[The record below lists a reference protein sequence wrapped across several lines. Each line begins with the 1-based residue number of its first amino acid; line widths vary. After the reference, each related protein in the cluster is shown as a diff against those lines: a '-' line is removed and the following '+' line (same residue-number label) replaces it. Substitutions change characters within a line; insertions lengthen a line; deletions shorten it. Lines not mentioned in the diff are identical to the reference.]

1 MMDSMY
7 MVLPPEIDT
16 LEELEYWHN
25 KFMQLTY
32 DQRRTSNDI
41 SISQFGDDNITRYN
55 KMRANFF
62 NNIDNRNQEAYDKLL
77 SYFKENAT
85 SDILGDN
92 YEEKMNKVK
101 AAEEQGLVIMVPND
115 LYNHDPMEDIRIKWD
130 KFNSLSTEQRNLS
143 DQTALNIFG
152 IDNYNL
158 YNRFINQS
166 LEDTWKYKDYKHA
179 NPAQYYTDPHAKH
192 GNGEYDGNLNVFY
205 TPEEMGNSKSS
216 STLVSES
223 GKILDTYKWVNELTN
238 LTIQL
243 KYTND
248 KNKIDS
254 IKEQIHN
261 LWWNPEIPFSLE
273 AASKTHFRKGFNIL
287 TESTNSVVDIYT
299 LAQKML

>member
-41 SISQFGDDNITRYN
+41 SIAQFGSDNITRYN
-55 KMRANFF
+55 KMRADFF
-62 NNIDNRNQEAYDKLL
+62 NNNDFNQAYDNLL
-77 SYFKENAT
+77 SYFKESVTQDLFTN
-85 SDILGDN
+85 N
-92 YEEKMNKVK
+92 FEEKMDRVK
-101 AAEEQGLVIMVPND
+101 AAEEQGLVIMIPND
-115 LYNHDPMEDIRIKWD
+115 IADPNRIDQIRAKWD

-143 DQTALNIFG
+143 DQTALSIFG
-152 IDNYNL
+152 VDNYNL
-158 YNRFINQS
+158 YNRFLNEF
-166 LEDTWKYKDYKHA
+166 LEDSWKMKDNQTLNHST
-179 NPAQYYTDPHAKH
+179 YYEDIRTK
-192 GNGEYDGNLNVFY
+192 DGDWYEGKNLNVYY

-223 GKILDTYKWVNELTN
+223 GKILDAYKWVNELTN

-248 KNKIDS
+248 KNKINS
-254 IKEQIHN
+254 IKEQVHN

-273 AASKTHFRKGFNIL
+273 VASKTHFRKGFNVL
-287 TESTNSVVDIYT
+287 TESANSTVDIYT

>member
-41 SISQFGDDNITRYN
+41 SIAQFGSDNITRYN
-55 KMRANFF
+55 KMRADFF
-62 NNIDNRNQEAYDKLL
+62 NNNDFNQAYNNLL
-77 SYFKENAT
+77 SYFKESVTQDLFTN
-85 SDILGDN
+85 N
-92 YEEKMNKVK
+92 FEEKMDRVK
-101 AAEEQGLVIMVPND
+101 AAEEQGLVIMIPND
-115 LYNHDPMEDIRIKWD
+115 IADPNRIDQIRAKWD

-143 DQTALNIFG
+143 DQTALSIFG
-152 IDNYNL
+152 VDNYNL
-158 YNRFINQS
+158 YNRFLNEF
-166 LEDTWKYKDYKHA
+166 LEDSWKIKDHQTLNPSTYYKDIRTK
-179 NPAQYYTDPHAKH
+179 
-192 GNGEYDGNLNVFY
+192 DGDWYEGKNLNVYY

-216 STLVSES
+216 SALVSES

-248 KNKIDS
+248 KNKINS

-273 AASKTHFRKGFNIL
+273 AASKTHFRKGFNVL
-287 TESTNSVVDIYT
+287 TESANSTVDIYT

>member
-7 MVLPPEIDT
+7 MVLPLEIDT

-41 SISQFGDDNITRYN
+41 SIAQFGSDNITRYN
-55 KMRANFF
+55 KMRADFF
-62 NNIDNRNQEAYDKLL
+62 NNNFNQAYNNLL
-77 SYFKENAT
+77 SYFKESVTQDLFTN
-85 SDILGDN
+85 N
-92 YEEKMNKVK
+92 FEEKMDRVK
-101 AAEEQGLVIMVPND
+101 AAEEQGLVIMIPND
-115 LYNHDPMEDIRIKWD
+115 IADPNRIDQIRIKWD

-143 DQTALNIFG
+143 DQTALSIFG
-152 IDNYNL
+152 VDNYNL
-158 YNRFINQS
+158 YNRFLNEF
-166 LEDTWKYKDYKHA
+166 LEDSWKIKDHQTL
-179 NPAQYYTDPHAKH
+179 NPSTYYEDIRTK
-192 GNGEYDGNLNVFY
+192 DGDWYEGKNLNVYY

-216 STLVSES
+216 SALVSES

-248 KNKIDS
+248 KNKINS

-273 AASKTHFRKGFNIL
+273 AVSKTHFRKGFNVL
-287 TESTNSVVDIYT
+287 TESANSTVDIYT

>member
-41 SISQFGDDNITRYN
+41 SIAQFGSDNITRYN
-55 KMRANFF
+55 KMRADFF
-62 NNIDNRNQEAYDKLL
+62 NNNDFNQAYNNLL
-77 SYFKENAT
+77 SYFKESVTQDLFTN
-85 SDILGDN
+85 N
-92 YEEKMNKVK
+92 FEEKMDRVK
-101 AAEEQGLVIMVPND
+101 AAEEQGLVIMIPND
-115 LYNHDPMEDIRIKWD
+115 IADPNRIDQIRIKWD

-143 DQTALNIFG
+143 NQTALNIFG
-152 IDNYNL
+152 VDNYNL
-158 YNRFINQS
+158 YNRFLNEF
-166 LEDTWKYKDYKHA
+166 LEDSWKMKDHQTL
-179 NPAQYYTDPHAKH
+179 NPSTYYEDIRTK
-192 GNGEYDGNLNVFY
+192 DGDWYEGKNLNVYY

-248 KNKIDS
+248 KNKINS

-273 AASKTHFRKGFNIL
+273 AASKTHFRKGFNVL
-287 TESTNSVVDIYT
+287 TESANSTVDIYT

>member
-7 MVLPPEIDT
+7 MVLPPEVDS

-25 KFMQLTY
+25 KFIQLTY

-41 SISQFGDDNITRYN
+41 SIAQFGDDNITRYN
-55 KMRANFF
+55 KMRSNFF
-62 NNIDNRNQEAYDKLL
+62 NNNSNDQTYNDLL
-77 SYFKENAT
+77 SYFKESST
-85 SDILGDN
+85 LGLLYGQN
-92 YEEKMNKVK
+92 FTEKMDRVK
-101 AAEEQGLVIMVPND
+101 AAEDQGLVIIALTD
-115 LYNHDPMEDIRIKWD
+115 RDDYDYEDPMSVIRNKWE
-130 KFNSLSTEQRNLS
+130 KFNSLSTEQRNIS

-158 YNRFINQS
+158 YNKYLNNHLENLWKHDDYEQYHIAHHTDGRDINV
-166 LEDTWKYKDYKHA
+166 Y
-179 NPAQYYTDPHAKH
+179 
-192 GNGEYDGNLNVFY
+192 Y

-248 KNKIDS
+248 KNKING

-273 AASKTHFRKGFNIL
+273 AASKTHFRKGFNVL
-287 TESTNSVVDIYT
+287 AESANSVVDIYT

>member
-41 SISQFGDDNITRYN
+41 SIAQFGSDNITRYN
-55 KMRANFF
+55 KMRADFF
-62 NNIDNRNQEAYDKLL
+62 NNNDFNQAYNNLL
-77 SYFKENAT
+77 SYFKESVTQDLFTN
-85 SDILGDN
+85 N
-92 YEEKMNKVK
+92 FEEKMDRVK
-101 AAEEQGLVIMVPND
+101 AAEEQGLVIMIPND
-115 LYNHDPMEDIRIKWD
+115 IADPNRIDQIRIKWD

-152 IDNYNL
+152 VDNYNL
-158 YNRFINQS
+158 YNRFLNEF
-166 LEDTWKYKDYKHA
+166 LEDSWKMKDHQTL
-179 NPAQYYTDPHAKH
+179 NPSTYYEDIRTK
-192 GNGEYDGNLNVFY
+192 DGDWYEGKNLNVYY

-248 KNKIDS
+248 KNKINS

-273 AASKTHFRKGFNIL
+273 AASKTHFRKGFNVL
-287 TESTNSVVDIYT
+287 TESANSTVDIYT

>member
-41 SISQFGDDNITRYN
+41 SIAQFGSDNITRYN
-55 KMRANFF
+55 KMRADFF
-62 NNIDNRNQEAYDKLL
+62 NNNDFNQAYDNLL
-77 SYFKENAT
+77 SYFKESVTQDLFTN
-85 SDILGDN
+85 N
-92 YEEKMNKVK
+92 FEEKMDRVK
-101 AAEEQGLVIMVPND
+101 AAEEQGLVIMIPND
-115 LYNHDPMEDIRIKWD
+115 IADPNRIDQIRAKWD

-143 DQTALNIFG
+143 DQTALSIFG
-152 IDNYNL
+152 VDNYNL
-158 YNRFINQS
+158 YNRFLNEF
-166 LEDTWKYKDYKHA
+166 LEDSWKMKDHQTL
-179 NPAQYYTDPHAKH
+179 NPSTYYEDIRTK
-192 GNGEYDGNLNVFY
+192 DGDWYEGKNLNVYY

-216 STLVSES
+216 SALVSES

-248 KNKIDS
+248 KNKINS

-273 AASKTHFRKGFNIL
+273 AASKTHFRKGFNVL
-287 TESTNSVVDIYT
+287 TESANSTVDIYT

>member
-41 SISQFGDDNITRYN
+41 SIAQFGSDNITRYN
-55 KMRANFF
+55 KMRADFF
-62 NNIDNRNQEAYDKLL
+62 NNNFNQAYDNLL
-77 SYFKENAT
+77 SYFKESVTQDLFTN
-85 SDILGDN
+85 N
-92 YEEKMNKVK
+92 FEEKMDRVK
-101 AAEEQGLVIMVPND
+101 AAEEQGLVIMIPND
-115 LYNHDPMEDIRIKWD
+115 IVDPNRIDQIRAKWD

-143 DQTALNIFG
+143 DQTALSIFG

-158 YNRFINQS
+158 YNRFLNEF
-166 LEDTWKYKDYKHA
+166 LEDSWKMKDHQTL
-179 NPAQYYTDPHAKH
+179 NHSTYYEDIRTK
-192 GNGEYDGNLNVFY
+192 DGDWYEGKNLNVYY

-223 GKILDTYKWVNELTN
+223 GKILDAYKWVNELTN

-248 KNKIDS
+248 KNKINS

-273 AASKTHFRKGFNIL
+273 ASSKTHFRKGFNVL
-287 TESTNSVVDIYT
+287 TESANSTVDIYT

>member
-41 SISQFGDDNITRYN
+41 SIAQFGSDNITRYN
-55 KMRANFF
+55 KMRADFF
-62 NNIDNRNQEAYDKLL
+62 NNNDFNQAYDNLL
-77 SYFKENAT
+77 SYFKESVTQDLFTN
-85 SDILGDN
+85 N
-92 YEEKMNKVK
+92 FEEKIDRVK
-101 AAEEQGLVIMVPND
+101 AAEEQGLVIMIPND
-115 LYNHDPMEDIRIKWD
+115 IADPNRIDQIRAKWD

-143 DQTALNIFG
+143 DQTALSIFG

-158 YNRFINQS
+158 YNRFLNEF
-166 LEDTWKYKDYKHA
+166 LEDSWKMKDHQTL
-179 NPAQYYTDPHAKH
+179 NPSTYYEDIRTK
-192 GNGEYDGNLNVFY
+192 DGDWYEGKNLNVYY

-223 GKILDTYKWVNELTN
+223 GKILDAYKWVNELTN

-248 KNKIDS
+248 KNKINS
-254 IKEQIHN
+254 IKEHIHN

-273 AASKTHFRKGFNIL
+273 AASKTHFRKGFNVL
-287 TESTNSVVDIYT
+287 TESANSTVDIYT